1 MTEYEL
7 YIGDARDASD
17 HEKIENREVD
27 SVLKLTHNGPQ
38 DGYPNSVDVH
48 DFGMRDGPQ
57 NDRETFRKAVS
68 RLLGLFQDGETVFV
82 HCNAGSSRSPTV
94 SAAALALH
102 EGVEFESALETIR
115 ESRNIRPHQALLDR
129 GRAVVGELR

>member
-17 HEKIENREVD
+17 HGKIENREVD
-27 SVLKLTHNGPQ
+27 SVLKLTYNGPQ
-38 DGYPNSVDVH
+38 DGYPESVDVH

-57 NDRETFRKAVS
+57 NDPETFRQAVR
-68 RLLGLFQDGETVFV
+68 RLQGLFQEGETVFV
-82 HCNAGSSRSPTV
+82 HCNAGSSRSPSV

-102 EGVEFESALETIR
+102 EDIDFESALEAIK
-115 ESRNIRPHQALLDR
+115 ESRDIHPHQALLDR
-129 GRAVVGELR
+129 GRTVVEELR